1 MSNFAVVQPDGP
13 LYRLARAPDPW
24 AWPDWSYAGLDG
36 TFGNRWD
43 DPLGSYR
50 VLYASTRRVGAFV
63 ETLARFRPDLS
74 VLAGLAAIEGDDDA
88 LPPPGVVP
96 LRWLDG
102 RRIGETSITGNFVD
116 IGDVGSL
123 ATLRAHLAARAIH
136 HGLSEID
143 AATIRLHAPRRFTQ
157 EISRLVYEWHENH
170 GGCAGI
176 CYRSRLGDQFVNW
189 AIFEPPPD
197 MVLDLSQA
205 NSHEIE
211 TDDPDLP
218 EALRLL
224 NLELA

>member
-1 MSNFAVVQPDGP
+1 MSGFTFVAPDGP

-63 ETLARFRPDLS
+63 ETLARFRPDIQVVAALE
-74 VLAGLAAIEGDDDA
+74 AIEGDEDA
-88 LPPPGVVP
+88 PSPGVVP
-96 LRWLDG
+96 RRWLQG
-102 RRIGETSITGNFVD
+102 RRMGETAVSGNFVD
-116 IGDVGSL
+116 IGDATSL
-123 ATLRAHLAARAIH
+123 ATLRTQLAARAIH

-143 AATIRLHAPRRFTQ
+143 AATIRLQAPRRFTQ
-157 EISRLVYEWHENH
+157 EVSRLIYEWHEGQ

-176 CYRSRLGDQFVNW
+176 CYRSRLGDQFMNW

-197 MVLDLSQA
+197 AS
-205 NSHEIE
+205 
-211 TDDPDLP
+211 
-218 EALRLL
+218 
-224 NLELA
+224 LELPLTSSQMRIRLAPDGVQAARRVIC

>member
-1 MSNFAVVQPDGP
+1 MNGFAVVQPDGP

-74 VLAGLAAIEGDDDA
+74 VVAGLEAIEGDDDA
-88 LPPPGVVP
+88 PSPGLVP
-96 LRWLDG
+96 LRWLEG
-102 RRIGETSITGNFVD
+102 RRIGATSLTDNFVD
-116 IGDVGSL
+116 VGDASSL
-123 ATLRAHLAARAIH
+123 ATLRVHLAARAIH
-136 HGLSEID
+136 YGLSEID
-143 AATIRLHAPRRFTQ
+143 TATVRLDAPRRFTQ

-170 GGCAGI
+170 RGCAGI
-176 CYRSRLGDQFVNW
+176 CYHSRLGDQFVNW

-197 MVLDLSQA
+197 TGLDLSG
-205 NSHEIE
+205 SSSREIE
-211 TDDPDLP
+211 TDDPDLL

-224 NLELA
+224 NLELD

>member
-1 MSNFAVVQPDGP
+1 MSGFAVVQPDGP
-13 LYRLARAPDPW
+13 LYRLARSPDPW

-74 VLAGLAAIEGDDDA
+74 VVAGLAAIEGDDDA
-88 LPPPGVVP
+88 PPPSIVP
-96 LRWLDG
+96 SRWLDG
-102 RRIGETSITGNFVD
+102 RRIGEAVLKGNFVD
-116 IGDVGSL
+116 IGDASSL
-123 ATLRAHLAARAIH
+123 ATLRTHLAARAIH

-143 AATIRLHAPRRFTQ
+143 AATIRLNAPRRFTQ
-157 EISRLVYEWHENH
+157 EVSRLVYEWHANH

-176 CYRSRLGDQFVNW
+176 CYRSRLGDQYANW

-197 MVLDLSQA
+197 KGLDLPDATSL
-205 NSHEIE
+205 EIDP
-211 TDDPDLP
+211 DDPDLH

-224 NLELA
+224 NLDLR

>member
-1 MSNFAVVQPDGP
+1 MNGFAIVQPDGP

-24 AWPDWSYAGLDG
+24 AWPDWAYAGLDG

-43 DPLGSYR
+43 DPIGSYR

-74 VLAGLAAIEGDDDA
+74 VVAGLGAIEGDEDA
-88 LPPPGVVP
+88 PPPGVVP
-96 LRWLDG
+96 LRWLEG
-102 RRIGETSITGNFVD
+102 RRLGETIAGGNFVD
-116 IGDVGSL
+116 VGDASSL
-123 ATLRAHLAARAIH
+123 ATLRLHLAGRAIH
-136 HGLSEID
+136 YGLSEID
-143 AATIRLHAPRRFTQ
+143 AATIRLDAPRRFTQ

-197 MVLDLSQA
+197 TGLDLPQTS
-205 NSHEIE
+205 SHEIE
-211 TDDPDLP
+211 ARDPDLR

-224 NLELA
+224 GLELA

>member
-1 MSNFAVVQPDGP
+1 MNGFAVVQPDGP

-74 VLAGLAAIEGDDDA
+74 VVAGLQAIEGDDDA
-88 LPPPGVVP
+88 SPAGIVP

-102 RRIGETSITGNFVD
+102 RRIGETAATGNFVD
-116 IGDVGSL
+116 IGDAGSL
-123 ATLRAHLAARAIH
+123 ATLRARLAARAIH
-136 HGLSEID
+136 YGLSDID
-143 AATIRLHAPRRFTQ
+143 AATIRLDAPRRFTQ
-157 EISRLVYEWHENH
+157 EISRLVYEQREDH
-170 GGCAGI
+170 GSCAGI

-189 AIFEPPPD
+189 AIFEPPPHIG
-197 MVLDLSQA
+197 LDLPQA
-205 NSHEIE
+205 SSREIAA
-211 TDDPDLP
+211 DDPELH

-224 NLELA
+224 NITLA